1 MDPDAATLLIR
12 ITKMDPD
19 PHKKIKAK
27 KWTETVSP
35 FLFTFIVCH
44 KYCIDFLADVF
55 YEKLLFVE

>member
-27 KWTETVSP
+27 KMDRNSITI
-35 FLFTFIVCH
+35 FIH
-44 KYCIDFLADVF
+44 F
-55 YEKLLFVE
+55 YRVP